1 MDGYTASI
9 IGIVIVL
16 GAFVIYGAA
25 KVELPASWVI
35 IERHK
40 PAEPSLWAMPEFRLD
55 VGLFVLYTA
64 QWAVYAACAVA
75 VIAMGVR
82 LGLAH

>member
-1 MDGYTASI
+1 MDAYPLAIGCI
-9 IGIVIVL
+9 IVVL

-25 KVELPASWVI
+25 KVELPPSWVI
-35 IERHK
+35 IEK
-40 PAEPSLWAMPEFRLD
+40 PRAPEPSLLEMPEFRLD
-55 VGLFVLYTA
+55 VGMFVLFTA
-64 QWAVYAACAVA
+64 QCAVYAACAVA

>member
-1 MDGYTASI
+1 MDGYTLAI
-9 IGIVIVL
+9 VGIVIVL
-16 GAFVIYGAA
+16 AAFVICGAA

-35 IERHK
+35 IEK
-40 PAEPSLWAMPEFRLD
+40 PKAAEPSLWEMPAFRRD